1 MNPCRALFLLLCWLL
16 ASSVPQFCA
25 AQTLL
30 LSGATVHTI
39 SGDTLSPGEVLV
51 RGGKIAAVG
60 ASVPGSGAT
69 RVDLKGLHL
78 YPGLI
83 CLNSALGLTEIEAIR
98 ATEDTTEVGEYT
110 PDVESWIAANP
121 DSELI
126 PVARVNGIA
135 YFEPVP
141 EGGLVSGQSGL
152 VAVEG
157 WTMEQRTIRKP
168 IALHVFW
175 PAIELQVTPPRQ
187 RRRAGAE
194 KPKSLEEQAK
204 DRRTKLQALSEFF
217 DEAKA
222 YAKAKDA
229 AGHGSSNAPARVP
242 AWEAMLPYVGH
253 QLPITV
259 HADEV
264 RQIQSAVDWAL
275 TNDYRIILA
284 GGRDA
289 WMLAGLL
296 ATNHVPVIYTHTF
309 TQPTRDT
316 EPYDIHFS
324 APAVLHQAGV
334 PVTFSIGLR
343 TFDAPLARNLPY
355 AAAQAVAFG
364 LPETEALKGLT
375 IYPAELA
382 GVADR
387 LGTIEPGKDATLFV
401 CDGSILDAR
410 ANVKRMWV
418 AGHEINLET
427 RHTRLYDKYKA
438 RPK

>member
-1 MNPCRALFLLLCWLL
+1 M
-16 ASSVPQFCA
+16 
-25 AQTLL
+25 
-30 LSGATVHTI
+30 
-39 SGDTLSPGEVLV
+39 
-51 RGGKIAAVG
+51 
-60 ASVPGSGAT
+60 
-69 RVDLKGLHL
+69 
-78 YPGLI
+78 
-83 CLNSALGLTEIEAIR
+83 
-98 ATEDTTEVGEYT
+98 
-110 PDVESWIAANP
+110 
-121 DSELI
+121 
-126 PVARVNGIA
+126 
-135 YFEPVP
+135 
-141 EGGLVSGQSGL
+141 
-152 VAVEG
+152 
-157 WTMEQRTIRKP
+157 
-168 IALHVFW
+168 
-175 PAIELQVTPPRQ
+175 ELQVTPPRQ
-187 RRRAGAE
+187 RRRAAAE

-204 DRRTKLQALSEFF
+204 ERRTKLQALAEFF

-229 AGHGSSNAPARVP
+229 AGHGSSNVPARVP

-275 TNDYRIILA
+275 TNNYRIILA

-289 WMLAGLL
+289 WMLAGML
-296 ATNHVPVIYTHTF
+296 ATNHIPVVYTHTF
-309 TQPTRDT
+309 TPPTRDT
-316 EPYDIHFS
+316 EPYDIHFA
-324 APAVLHQAGV
+324 APAVLHKAGV

-375 IYPAELA
+375 IYPADLA
-382 GVADR
+382 GVANR
-387 LGTIEPGKDATLFV
+387 LGTIEPGKDATLFAS
-401 CDGSILDAR
+401 DGNILDAR

-418 AGHEINLET
+418 AGHEVNLET